1 MGAYRKFRLIPL
13 LASFVALGLTA
24 PFAAHA
30 GEIIKAGLAA
40 CPHDGTML
48 GGVNSCGKI
57 WKLKSGEAQLDSD
70 GKLKVEVKNLVLNDS
85 TVPPDV
91 NGTADGVSQ
100 VVASL
105 VCSGGGGASVAAQ
118 TELVPLSKSGD
129 AKIRAT
135 VTLPKSCIAPIVI
148 IREFYDGKIGGWL
161 AATGF

>member
-1 MGAYRKFRLIPL
+1 MIRSVLTAIFAAIII
-13 LASFVALGLTA
+13 TA

-30 GEIIKAGLAA
+30 GEIIKAGLVA
-40 CPHDGTML
+40 CPHDGTVL
-48 GGVNSCGKI
+48 GGVNPCGKI
-57 WKLKSGEAQLDSD
+57 WKLKSGEAGLDSD
-70 GKLKVEVKNLVLNDS
+70 GKLMVEVKSLVLNDS

-100 VVASL
+100 VVASV
-105 VCSGGGGASVAAQ
+105 VCSGGGGAGVAAQ

-135 VTLPKSCIAPIVI
+135 VTLPKGCIAPIVI

-161 AATGF
+161 AAT